1 MVEDNLNQRE
11 EILPSEK
18 AKALKMQ
25 LEAIKHQ
32 GTRTSGH
39 VDPKEAGKRSN
50 EIVAER
56 NKMAVKQVQRFIRL
70 TNLIPEILD
79 MVDEKKIAFNPAV
92 ELSYLKPS
100 EQKEFLEAMDYAQ
113 ASPSLSQAQ
122 RLKKLSQEGGC
133 TLDAMCEV
141 MNEIKKD
148 ELDHV
153 TIKNE
158 VLRKYFPKSY
168 TPKQM
173 QDTIIR
179 LLEKWQRSKQR
190 DMER

>member
-1 MVEDNLNQRE
+1 MLMRGLKDPRIGFTTITDVHVTGDLREATIYVSLFGSDKEKEDTL
-11 EILPSEK
+11 I
-18 AKALKMQ
+18 ALKH
-25 LEAIKHQ
+25 AAGHI
-32 GTRTSGH
+32 RT
-39 VDPKEAGKRSN
+39 ELGKVLKLRH
-50 EIVAER
+50 
-56 NKMAVKQVQRFIRL
+56 
-70 TNLIPEILD
+70 IPSITFDKDTSLD
-79 MVDEKKIAFNPAV
+79 YSMHIE
-92 ELSYLKPS
+92 
-100 EQKEFLEAMDYAQ
+100 
-113 ASPSLSQAQ
+113 SL
-122 RLKKLSQEGGC
+122 L
-133 TLDAMCEV
+133 
-141 MNEIKKD
+141 NEIKKD

>member
-1 MVEDNLNQRE
+1 MR
-11 EILPSEK
+11 
-18 AKALKMQ
+18 
-25 LEAIKHQ
+25 
-32 GTRTSGH
+32 
-39 VDPKEAGKRSN
+39 RSS
-50 EIVAER
+50 
-56 NKMAVKQVQRFIRL
+56 
-70 TNLIPEILD
+70 PESTLR
-79 MVDEKKIAFNPAV
+79 
-92 ELSYLKPS
+92 SCLKPS